1 MKISKK
7 CLARTSVAISLSFA
21 TLSSHAESISKGEF
35 VGNIAATSTY
45 LWRGVAQTKN
55 AALQGGIGYN
65 HVSGFRT
72 DGWVS
77 TVDDGT
83 ELDLTFRYVNT
94 INTFEYD
101 FGGVFYI
108 FPQSS
113 GDNDEELY
121 LGVQLG
127 AFGAKFSAALDRGE
141 YLEASFTL
149 PLQSWLMN
157 THLGYNR
164 IKSGTDYVDFNL
176 SFTKRLSD
184 FNVGFLISDTNLSG
198 EDFRLIV
205 SAQRDFEL

>member
-1 MKISKK
+1 MALI
-7 CLARTSVAISLSFA
+7 LLYIGLPT
-21 TLSSHAESISKGEF
+21 HAESISKGEF

-45 LWRGVAQTKN
+45 LWRGLARTSN
-55 AALQGGIGYN
+55 AALQGDIGYN

-72 DGWVS
+72 DGWIS
-77 TVDDGT
+77 TVDNGT

-101 FGGVFYI
+101 FGGIFYV

-127 AFGAKFSAALDRGE
+127 AFGAKFSVAADRGE

-157 THLGYNR
+157 THLGYSHVR
-164 IKSGTDYVDFNL
+164 SGEDYVDFNM

-205 SAQRDFEL
+205 SAQRDFKL

>member
-1 MKISKK
+1 MKIVQKYLVKTTMAMILLS
-7 CLARTSVAISLSFA
+7 ISLS
-21 TLSSHAESISKGEF
+21 TQAESISKGEF
-35 VGNIAATSTY
+35 VGAVAATSTY
-45 LWRGVAQTKN
+45 LWRGLARTKN
-55 AALQGGIGYN
+55 AAVQGGIGYN

-72 DGWVS
+72 DGWIS
-77 TVDDGT
+77 TVDNGT

-101 FGGVFYI
+101 FGGIFYV

-113 GDNDEELY
+113 GENDEELY

-127 AFGAKFSAALDRGE
+127 AFGAKFSVAVDRGE

-157 THLGYNR
+157 THLAYSHVRTGA
-164 IKSGTDYVDFNL
+164 DYVDFNL

-198 EDFRLIV
+198 EDFKLIV
-205 SAQRDFEL
+205 SAQRDFSL